1 MSFGRRFIASPWPL
15 DSQVPPHWLDAFLSR
30 WEAGSRL
37 MDAAFA
43 ANQAVDK
50 RFALDPARGLAMT
63 TYGDG
68 LQTRP

>member
-1 MSFGRRFIASPWPL
+1 M
-15 DSQVPPHWLDAFLSR
+15 PPHWLDAFLAK
-30 WEAGSRL
+30 WEAGDRL

-50 RFALDPARGLAMT
+50 RFALDPARGLAML

-68 LQTRP
+68 LLTKS